1 MTFTAFPGH
10 AGRVDAPSLALSRSP
25 RSGQVIAVL
34 AQVADDVDVA
44 QNVGFYIIA
53 AVMVVAAVRVVT
65 SNNVVH
71 AALWLVLVLA
81 GVAAQ
86 YVLAAAEFV
95 AVSQVLVYIGAVMVL
110 FLFGIM
116 LTRARIGAEQNL
128 NNRNWGIGIPVALA
142 LAGLLGWAIIDQYG
156 DDKLPDRGRTD
167 PDPGHRRRMLSD
179 YLVPFLALSFI
190 LLAAAIGAIVLARK
204 D

>member
-1 MTFTAFPGH
+1 VSIVA
-10 AGRVDAPSLALSRSP
+10 AL
-25 RSGQVIAVL
+25 L
-34 AQVADDVDVA
+34 AQAADDIDVA
-44 QNVGFYIIA
+44 QNVGFYVIA
-53 AVMVVAAVRVVT
+53 AVMVFSAVRVVT

-86 YVLAAAEFV
+86 YILAAAEFV
-95 AVSQVLVYIGAVMVL
+95 AVSQVLVYVGAVMVL

-116 LTRARIGAEQNL
+116 LTRAQIGAERDL
-128 NNRNWGIGIPVALA
+128 NNRNWAIGIPVAVIL
-142 LAGLLGWAIIDQYG
+142 LGLLAWAIIDQFG
-156 DDKLPDRGRTD
+156 DDKLPEASGPTD
-167 PDPGHRRRMLSD
+167 TQAIADGVLSP

>member
-1 MTFTAFPGH
+1 
-10 AGRVDAPSLALSRSP
+10 VVVAL
-25 RSGQVIAVL
+25 L
-34 AQVADDVDVA
+34 AQAADDVDVA

-53 AVMVVAAVRVVT
+53 AVMLVAAARVVT
-65 SNNVVH
+65 TNNVVH

-116 LTRARIGAEQNL
+116 LTRAQIGAERDL
-128 NNRNWGIGIPVALA
+128 NNRNWAIGIPVALA
-142 LAGLLGWAIIDQYG
+142 LLGLLAWAIIDQYG
-156 DDKLPDRGRTD
+156 DDKLPEAAGPTSTQAISDAV
-167 PDPGHRRRMLSD
+167 LSD

>member
-1 MTFTAFPGH
+1 MSGFA
-10 AGRVDAPSLALSRSP
+10 AL
-25 RSGQVIAVL
+25 L
-34 AQVADDVDVA
+34 AQTVPDDVNVA
-44 QNVGFYIIA
+44 QNVGFYVIA
-53 AVMVVAAVRVVT
+53 AVMLVGAIRVVT

-71 AALWLVLVLA
+71 AALWLVVVLA

-86 YVLAAAEFV
+86 YILAAAEFV

-116 LTRARIGAEQNL
+116 LTRAQIGAERDL
-128 NNRNWGIGIPVALA
+128 NNRTWALGIPVALA
-142 LAGLLGWAIIDQYG
+142 LVGLLAWAIIDQYG
-156 DDKLPDRGRTD
+156 DDKLPDPSGPTPTEAISD
-167 PDPGHRRRMLSD
+167 QVLSP
-179 YLVPFLALSFI
+179 YLVPFLALSFV